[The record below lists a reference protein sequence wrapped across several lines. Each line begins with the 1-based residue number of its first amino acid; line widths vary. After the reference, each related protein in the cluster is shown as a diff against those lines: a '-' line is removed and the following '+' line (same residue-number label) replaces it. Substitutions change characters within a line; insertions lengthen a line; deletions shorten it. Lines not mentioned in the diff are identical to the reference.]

1 MSSCRDS
8 APCSRADG
16 HVAAGHAGHSA
27 ASPIAAVGVVILA
40 AGRGERLGRG
50 PKAFV
55 SMAGLPILSWTL
67 AAVAANSCVSR
78 IVVTA
83 PGDAVSAV
91 AELAQR
97 TAGQAVDVVA
107 GGRTRQRS
115 AQLGVAALPATM
127 GWAAVTDAARPLL
140 MPGFIDELAARG
152 SAAVRASRT
161 SARPVIGVVPAVPIP
176 DSVHQVGETG
186 LLDQTLDRAA
196 LRAAQTPQLAC
207 RACLLEAYQEGERA
221 GHSATDDAGALRQA
235 GREILVVPGDPANI
249 KITTPLDLQAAEAI
263 LARRGTTQGRQDLRP

>member
-8 APCSRADG
+8 ARCSRPDG
-16 HVAAGHAGHSA
+16 RPAAGHAHQSA
-27 ASPIAAVGVVILA
+27 AGPVTSVGVVILA

-55 SMAGLPILSWTL
+55 SVAGLPILAWTL
-67 AAVAANSCVSR
+67 AAVAANRCVSR

-83 PGDAVSAV
+83 PGDAVGAV
-91 AELAQR
+91 TELADR
-97 TAGQAVDVVA
+97 AAGRAVDVVA

-115 AQLGVAALPATM
+115 AQLGVSALPATT

-140 MPGFIDELAARG
+140 MPGFIDELAARCS
-152 SAAVRASRT
+152 SAVLASRA
-161 SARPVIGVVPAVPIP
+161 SARPVVGVVPAVPIP
-176 DSVHQVGETG
+176 DSVHQVGAAG
-186 LLDQTLDRAA
+186 LLDRTLDRAV

-207 RACLLEAYQEGERA
+207 RACLLEAYREGERA
-221 GHSATDDAGALRQA
+221 GRSATDDAGALRQA
-235 GREILVVPGDPANI
+235 GRELLVVPGDPANI

-263 LARRGTTQGRQDLRP
+263 LAGRGPTLGRQDLRP